1 MIVCICCTEE
11 CILLFL
17 RRCLLPV
24 EGEEDRC
31 LHVALPVAAF
41 PEMLTKSVITR
52 ASTGTRAE
60 CAQRAM
66 GQTTPFS
73 GRSSRNAAEDDPQ
86 PNILQMNTEGLTENK
101 IFVIE
106 QLQEQGFIRTR
117 LSSSSY
123 RRPTAQLQTS

>member
-41 PEMLTKSVITR
+41 PEMLTKAVTTR
-52 ASTGTRAE
+52 ATTTTRAG
-60 CAQRAM
+60 CVQRGM
-66 GQTTPFS
+66 G
-73 GRSSRNAAEDDPQ
+73 
-86 PNILQMNTEGLTENK
+86 
-101 IFVIE
+101 
-106 QLQEQGFIRTR
+106 
-117 LSSSSY
+117 
-123 RRPTAQLQTS
+123 